1 MKIQDTFGDISKTFG
16 KKWRKIFNKEENA
29 IEPVADGEKREVK
42 AGEAEGS
49 FSMTQGDHGTIFGL
63 SRPVVTGIGVF
74 FFVVFAAAFFYASSN
89 DSAKQQQAQQQAK
102 ESDIANPNRAAGGKN
117 ENATDDYGELAR
129 INAAKNRKSGQ
140 NPNNPNGQNP
150 NNPNV
155 QGANG
160 QNPNMQPA
168 QAVRAQAMPSSPV
181 PVVPR
186 PSVVVPAAGA
196 YPQVGQAGQNADDAT
211 AREREEEHSVAQ
223 RLKEKLNSSIA
234 FAFDGGG
241 KGAAETAVSN
251 NAAANESSSMPASAG
266 ASAGRGAVGLMQTSA
281 NSAPVYSEPTERT
294 VMAGTIIPAMLITGI
309 NTDAPGPVIAQVMA
323 DVYDMHGRT
332 LIIPA
337 GSRVLGTMTGNSG
350 GGSGTT
356 GRIGVTFDTIALPN
370 GGAWNIGQSIM
381 AVDGAGYAGI
391 GGRLH
396 RHTGSNLMKGL
407 FNSALTAL
415 STASVDRV
423 TFDASALKSLTE
435 QQAPTAT
442 VAPGYSF
449 NLYVTANIAF

>member
-1 MKIQDTFGDISKTFG
+1 MKIQDTFGDISKTLG

-29 IEPVADGEKREVK
+29 VESIEDGEKKGVK

-89 DSAKQQQAQQQAK
+89 DSSKQHTQQTQQQAK
-102 ESDIANPNRAAGGKN
+102 ESDIANPNRLARSKN
-117 ENATDDYGELAR
+117 ENAADDYGELAR
-129 INAAKNRKSGQ
+129 INAAKNGKNGQNPNNLNGQ
-140 NPNNPNGQNP
+140 NPNNPNGQ
-150 NNPNV
+150 
-155 QGANG
+155 GANA

-168 QAVRAQAMPSSPV
+168 QAVRAQPMPPSSV
-181 PVVPR
+181 PAVPR

-196 YPQVGQAGQNADDAT
+196 YPQQVGQVGQAENDEV
-211 AREREEEHSVAQ
+211 AREREEERSAAE
-223 RLKEKLNSSIA
+223 RLKEKLKSAIA
-234 FAFDGGG
+234 FAFDGGA
-241 KGAAETAVSN
+241 KGAAASKD
-251 NAAANESSSMPASAG
+251 AATNESGSTQASP
-266 ASAGRGAVGLMQTSA
+266 SVPMGRGAAGLMQTSA
-281 NSAPVYSEPTERT
+281 SSAPVYSEPTERT

-323 DVYDMHGRT
+323 DVYDIHGRT
-332 LIIPA
+332 LILPA
-337 GSRVLGTMTGNSG
+337 GSRVLGTMGNSG
-350 GGSGTT
+350 STSGTT
-356 GRIGVTFDTIALPN
+356 GRIGVTFDTVVLPN

-381 AVDGAGYAGI
+381 AVDGAGYAGLS
-391 GGRLH
+391 GQLH

-423 TFDASALKSLTE
+423 TFDASALTSLTE